1 MGSVTVMQ
9 SWLSCRYK
17 RFYFISSAVGL
28 LETPRWDYSPL
39 TPAGNGKGYVQAH
52 LNVVPWESTAA
63 AIDADIHSCKG
74 PHNVLVTVSFS
85 KCGDWKVAF
94 FSFFQREDE
103 LKKTRDFCRTHRK
116 VSGGDISQSESCI
129 RVLIC
134 TIDSTLDLN
143 KEGEEVF

>member
-1 MGSVTVMQ
+1 M
-9 SWLSCRYK
+9 WRL
-17 RFYFISSAVGL
+17 
-28 LETPRWDYSPL
+28 
-39 TPAGNGKGYVQAH
+39 KG
-52 LNVVPWESTAA
+52 
-63 AIDADIHSCKG
+63 G
-74 PHNVLVTVSFS
+74 
-85 KCGDWKVAF
+85 F

-103 LKKTRDFCRTHRK
+103 LKKNRDFCRTHRK